1 MSFIKKEISFPS
13 SDGKHTV
20 HGEIYEPQGEKPR
33 GILQISHGMI
43 DYVGRYEVLA
53 EYLCERGYILA
64 GNDHLGHGHTAKSC
78 PEDYGFFADEGG
90 VEYLLSDLNAMN
102 GELKKL
108 YPGLPIILMGHSMGS
123 FLSRL
128 YAVKYP
134 ESISG
139 HIIHGT
145 GGPMGPILPLGKL
158 MVKLNSALF
167 GNRNRSKFIRSLAFS
182 GYNSKFPKEDGHNAW
197 LTRDVARV
205 AVRDSDEFTSFYFTV
220 SAFYDLFTAIGRSNS
235 RNWFKSYPKEMRTLV
250 MAGDM
255 DPVGSYGKGPSCV
268 FRKLTEAG
276 CKRVDVKLYP
286 GARHELFNETEDCRL
301 EAFADIVSWLDAT
314 VG

>member
-1 MSFIKKEISFPS
+1 MSYLRKEISFPS
-13 SDGKHTV
+13 ADGKHTV
-20 HGEIYEPQGEKPR
+20 HGEIYEPQDVKPR

-43 DYVGRYEVLA
+43 DYIGRYEALA
-53 EYLCERGYILA
+53 EYLCQRGYIVA
-64 GNDHLGHGHTAKSC
+64 GNDHLGHGNTAKSS
-78 PEDYGFFADEGG
+78 PDDYGFFAEEGG
-90 VEYLLSDLNAMN
+90 VELLLADLNAMR

-108 YPGLPIILMGHSMGS
+108 YPSLPLVLMGHSMGS

-145 GGPMGPILPLGKL
+145 GGPMGAILPLGKL
-158 MVKLNSALF
+158 MVKLNMALF
-167 GNRNRSKFIRSLAFS
+167 GSRNRSKFIDSLAFS
-182 GYNSKFPKEDGHNAW
+182 GYNSKFPKSEGHNAW
-197 LTRDVARV
+197 LTRELARV
-205 AVRDSDEFTSFYFTV
+205 DVRDSDEFTTFKFTA
-220 SAFYDLFTAIGRSNS
+220 SAFYDLFTAIGNSNS
-235 RNWFKSYPKEMRTLV
+235 AKWFKEYPKNMRTLI

-276 CKRVDVKLYP
+276 AKRVDIKLYP
-286 GARHELFNETEDCRL
+286 GARHELFNETDECRL
-301 EAFADIVSWLDAT
+301 EAFSDIADWLDAT
-314 VG
+314 VS